1 MCEPSP
7 QAFTGYA
14 GAADLTTA
22 RLLPAPPELCA
33 LLRAS
38 LGPNSLTLTLCA
50 DHAAEVRAQAD
61 RDAATASASTAASA
75 TATASAATAA
85 TATASA
91 ASASAS
97 TASAEAPPSPR
108 AVRGAAGGEAELLL
122 YRTGD
127 LARLLPSAAA
137 GGEASVQVLGRRPPD
152 GSVELVYAFI
162 HSQVHS
168 LLGRRPPDGS
178 LS

>member
-38 LGPNSLTLTLCA
+38 LGPNSLALTLCA

-61 RDAATASASTAASA
+61 RDAA
-75 TATASAATAA
+75 
-85 TATASA
+85 A
-91 ASASAS
+91 ASASDGVNWPVSAHEIQGGAQWCACKQGLEGERRG
-97 TASAEAPPSPR
+97 TATSFTCSS
-108 AVRGAAGGEAELLL
+108 GE
-122 YRTGD
+122 
-127 LARLLPSAAA
+127 
-137 GGEASVQVLGRRPPD
+137 Q
-152 GSVELVYAFI
+152 
-162 HSQVHS
+162 
-168 LLGRRPPDGS
+168 
-178 LS
+178 

>member
-22 RLLPAPPELCA
+22 RLLPALPELCA
-33 LLRAS
+33 LLRSS

-61 RDAATASASTAASA
+61 RDAAAASASTAASA
-75 TATASAATAA
+75 TATAS
-85 TATASA
+85 TASA
-91 ASASAS
+91 ASAASIASA
-97 TASAEAPPSPR
+97 ASAEASPPPR

-127 LARLLPSAAA
+127 LARLLPSSAA

-152 GSVELVYAFI
+152 RLPLMTDCVTRLHDLWV
-162 HSQVHS
+162 
-168 LLGRRPPDGS
+168 
-178 LS
+178 